1 MSSIL
6 CNLHLCKIDVWVS
19 MSAKFRECWRRICS
33 EKTHHPSPP
42 STQLYLPPF
51 STFHPRDTA
60 FVLLSQSTFGRE
72 LIAPDLIL
80 TLHHLPEVF
89 SQAKRKPGGINISRS
104 LFWHWPNLGWYWETA
119 TASFRTTYRVRKIV
133 KCHSIKYCDVTEKSE
148 IEIASTINPRW
159 FMLWFVLMP
168 LC

>member
-42 STQLYLPPF
+42 STLLHLPPARY
-51 STFHPRDTA
+51 SICPAVAIHLWERTPQRQH
-60 FVLLSQSTFGRE
+60 
-72 LIAPDLIL
+72 IAPDLIL
-80 TLHHLPEVF
+80 TLHHLPEVV

-159 FMLWFVLMP
+159 FVLWFVLMP

>member
-1 MSSIL
+1 MFWLNVRHFVQSSSL
-6 CNLHLCKIDVWVS
+6 QNRCLGFHVRQVQRMLTTNLFWKDS
-19 MSAKFRECWRRICS
+19 
-33 EKTHHPSPP
+33 
-42 STQLYLPPF
+42 PPF

-80 TLHHLPEVF
+80 TLHHLPQVF

-133 KCHSIKYCDVTEKSE
+133 KYHSIKYCDVTKKSE
-148 IEIASTINPRW
+148 IELASTINPRW

>member
-1 MSSIL
+1 MSWLNVQHFVQSSSL
-6 CNLHLCKIDVWVS
+6 QNRCLGFHVRQVQRMLTTNLFWKD
-19 MSAKFRECWRRICS
+19 
-33 EKTHHPSPP
+33 SPP
-42 STQLYLPPF
+42 C

-60 FVLLSQSTFGRE
+60 FVLLSQSTLGRE

-80 TLHHLPEVF
+80 TLHHLPQVV
-89 SQAKRKPGGINISRS
+89 SQAKTKPGGINISRS

-133 KCHSIKYCDVTEKSE
+133 KYHSIKYCDVTEKSE

-159 FMLWFVLMP
+159 FMLWLVLMP